1 MFMYT
6 SGQVVIEVKRVLHNN
21 RVVWP
26 VLFGTF
32 IDSNLNVIGSGIELA
47 VVRVETHKTN
57 EKFAQRRF
65 VFRPSRFLDSNK
77 LVSLFYSAG

>member
-6 SGQVVIEVKRVLHNN
+6 SGQVVTEVKRVLHNN

-26 VLFGTF
+26 VLFDTF

>member
-6 SGQVVIEVKRVLHNN
+6 SGQVVTEVKRVLHNN

-32 IDSNLNVIGSGIELA
+32 IDSNLNVIGSGIEL
-47 VVRVETHKTN
+47 VLVETHKTN

-65 VFRPSRFLDSNK
+65 VFRPSRFLDSI
-77 LVSLFYSAG
+77 S